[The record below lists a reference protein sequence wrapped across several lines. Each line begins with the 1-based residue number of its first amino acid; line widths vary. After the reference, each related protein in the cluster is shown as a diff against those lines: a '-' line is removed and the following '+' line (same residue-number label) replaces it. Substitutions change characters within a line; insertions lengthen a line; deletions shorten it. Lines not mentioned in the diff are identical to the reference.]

1 MRFTRREL
9 GKLALGALPAA
20 RLLHAGPAFA
30 FQVRPDS
37 NVRGVQIGMN
47 MPYNLG
53 GNSAGVDEIIEA
65 CIQCGVSAVELR
77 TQPVERAL
85 GVPADLVPAPRG
97 GGRGRAGGRGPGR
110 GAAAPN
116 QAASAPQAAGSAAPG
131 AQRGTRTPPPPP
143 TPEQEAERKR
153 IADELRKWRLAV
165 PASEIAKVRRR
176 FEDAGVLIQIVKV
189 DGIFNMPDDEVGYE
203 FQLARNLGA
212 RAISTE
218 ISVPDTK
225 RLGQL
230 ADKHQMMVGYHGHG
244 ATSAADFE
252 TVFSYAAHNGANLD
266 IGHFTAGQNT
276 SPVPFLKQHHDRITH
291 VHIKDR
297 KLNNGPNMPFGQGDT
312 PIKEVLQLIRDNKWN
327 IQATIEFEYPIPEGS
342 DRMTELKKTVDY
354 CRAALA

>member
-1 MRFTRREL
+1 
-9 GKLALGALPAA
+9 
-20 RLLHAGPAFA
+20 
-30 FQVRPDS
+30 
-37 NVRGVQIGMN
+37 

-110 GAAAPN
+110 GAAPN

-131 AQRGTRTPPPPP
+131 AQRGARTPPPPP